1 MDVIEGETHLWPNA
15 KGLKGV
21 SDARDGK
28 VRKTEAPI
36 MWTVGVEQ
44 IPGTEN

>member
-1 MDVIEGETHLWPNA
+1 MLEVIEGEPHLWPNA

-28 VRKTEAPI
+28 VKRQPEPVF
-36 MWTVGVEQ
+36 WTVGVDQ
-44 IPGTEN
+44 IPGD